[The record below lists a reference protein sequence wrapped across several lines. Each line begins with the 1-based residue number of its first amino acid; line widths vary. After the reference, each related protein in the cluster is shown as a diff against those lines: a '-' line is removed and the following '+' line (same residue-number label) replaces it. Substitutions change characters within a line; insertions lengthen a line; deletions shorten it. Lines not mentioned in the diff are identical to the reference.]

1 MNEILEQAASK
12 YRKDK
17 SRIQLNIRMDK
28 QMQDDIRELQHKLN
42 LRSQTDA
49 VKCAIQAA
57 LSSINETATQNK

>member
-1 MNEILEQAASK
+1 MNKILEQAASK

-17 SRIQLNIRMDK
+17 SLIQLSMRVDR
-28 QMQDDIRELQHKLN
+28 QMQKDIRELQHKLN

>member
-1 MNEILEQAASK
+1 MNKILEQAASK
-12 YRKDK
+12 YRKNK
-17 SRIQLNIRMDK
+17 CLIQLSMRVDR
-28 QMQDDIRELQHKLN
+28 QMQKDIRELQHKLN